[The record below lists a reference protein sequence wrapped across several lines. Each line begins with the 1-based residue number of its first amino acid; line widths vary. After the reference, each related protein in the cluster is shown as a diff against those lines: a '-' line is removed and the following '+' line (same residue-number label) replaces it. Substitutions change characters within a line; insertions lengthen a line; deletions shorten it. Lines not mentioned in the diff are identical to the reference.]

1 MLLRTDVTGTRPV
14 TQAEASTTLTSVT
27 SASQEALNRL
37 ALISVG
43 KQFQAEIMSRLNDGT
58 FLVRLADTTARMALP
73 DTAKPGDTVSLTLLA
88 SNPRPT
94 FLLGESSASGE
105 QSIASLLQDT
115 TTAAQVGK
123 TALSTSDPRLS
134 TLTEMVPSS
143 ATASL
148 SNAGRLVDN
157 LLHAAQLDGTLAKIA
172 GTSAI
177 VASADLNASK
187 LAQAMQNT
195 IERSGLF
202 YESHLNQWVNGTR
215 SLDELMLEPQAQ
227 VGKELAASALF
238 NNAKTDTSLIDM
250 MRALEAAQVNN
261 SQAATSLSQAASLN
275 NETARLISLQLAAL
289 EQRRVTWQGELWPG
303 QKFEWDVTEEK
314 PEQESDEQG
323 RSWRSTVRFD
333 MPTLGTIAASIHLAN
348 GRVQVQINTTT
359 ESAAT
364 RLRANGGKLASA
376 LDAAGSPLD
385 SLTVKRNEPA

>member
-58 FLVRLADTTARMALP
+58 FLVRLADTTARMSLP

-88 SNPRPT
+88 SSPRPT

-238 NNAKTDTSLIDM
+238 NAKTDTSLIDM
-250 MRALEAAQVNN
+250 MRALEAAQANN

-314 PEQESDEQG
+314 QEQDSDEHG
-323 RSWRSTVRFD
+323 RSWRSSVRFD

-348 GRVQVQINTTT
+348 GRLQVQISTTT